1 MQSSASIQP
10 RTDHPNLGLPV
21 GPTPLRP
28 VRKRR
33 LPGRPA
39 SARRARKEPSGP
51 DPPASAAYRRLRKP
65 GRVGGREGLKNNK
78 VSLEP
83 GGRSFSSLPSLLLLP
98 PSFSFFDL
106 FLSFLVSFFPL
117 FQNYQSRRTGY
128 CCGSIVVQSKFW
140 QQLGLRAVSLQGRP
154 RGRKTSGN
162 PIRKPTCAGEALGR
176 ATLQELRSAEP
187 AASRGTAPSG
197 HARFPKIGHAPTRRK
212 LRLSN

>member
-65 GRVGGREGLKNNK
+65 GRVGGREGLKNKN

-106 FLSFLVSFFPL
+106 FLFFSFPFFPSFKITIRGVL
-117 FQNYQSRRTGY
+117 GTVADPSWYSRNSGNNWACERSACWAGPGGEKRRGIRSENLRAPERRWGERPCRNFAPQNLPLRKGQPPQVTRGSRRLGTRLPE
-128 CCGSIVVQSKFW
+128 GS
-140 QQLGLRAVSLQGRP
+140 
-154 RGRKTSGN
+154 
-162 PIRKPTCAGEALGR
+162 
-176 ATLQELRSAEP
+176 
-187 AASRGTAPSG
+187 
-197 HARFPKIGHAPTRRK
+197 
-212 LRLSN
+212 